1 MKKQIFL
8 GLLFL
13 FFISC
18 NISPQQIEY
27 GTDACHSCN
36 MTIVDQQHASQIVT
50 TKGKAFKFDAIECMF
65 HSLQGEM
72 KDTEMALHL
81 VADFNQPG
89 QLVDATAAFYLVSE
103 QLQSP
108 MGANL
113 SAFQNWDEAQNAK
126 EQFKGNLFSW
136 EEIQNHLTK

>member
-89 QLVDATAAFYLVSE
+89 QLVDATAAFYLVSNCKA
-103 QLQSP
+103 QWALIFLHFKIG
-108 MGANL
+108 MRHKMLRNNL
-113 SAFQNWDEAQNAK
+113 RATCFLGK
-126 EQFKGNLFSW
+126 KYKT
-136 EEIQNHLTK
+136 I